1 MSAIQIAQNT
11 LGGKIPLSK
20 EFFEKLTTKYP
31 DRMPSVEE
39 LMADEDLMVS
49 PVKIPQKKKSVQKA
63 DRLGEYNPEHC
74 DARIWAAK
82 KGAGSHVGY
91 DNVQCSSKKADGTC
105 FCKRHNKKIVEFG
118 SLWLGSITEP
128 RPEKP
133 IGPPGTKAE
142 AEQKKRGITCQW
154 STDEEGNDIVF
165 ETKEKVWELKRINAA
180 IQIQKNWRRNNYPIN
195 NIRAR

>member
-1 MSAIQIAQNT
+1 MTIEGRRGIYEPRN
-11 LGGKIPLSK
+11 
-20 EFFEKLTTKYP
+20 
-31 DRMPSVEE
+31 
-39 LMADEDLMVS
+39 
-49 PVKIPQKKKSVQKA
+49 
-63 DRLGEYNPEHC
+63 C
-74 DARIWAAK
+74 DARIWTRAP
-82 KGAGSHVGY
+82 GRYVSH

-180 IQIQKNWRRNNYPIN
+180 IQIQKNWRRNNSLR
-195 NIRAR
+195 RARKSIEGMIKEIPSLANVKMIINGEELEGFFMKK